1 MRKRTHRIPGAIL
14 MILLLTAQTMGWC
27 RAYVCD
33 CSGSPEVTMT
43 DHCHGHSDHHE
54 DHDHEIPCHHQ
65 CGSHHDHELLASSF
79 SATQVKDQFADA
91 LFSSGEFA
99 VAILPPLS
107 LVTLSQEVS
116 IRPPKRGHDPSVLL
130 SCRPR
135 HTVALLI

>member
-1 MRKRTHRIPGAIL
+1 MRKSTNRIPGAIL

-43 DHCHGHSDHHE
+43 NHCHGHSEHEE
-54 DHDHEIPCHHQ
+54 DHETPCRHQ
-65 CGSHHDHELLASSF
+65 CGSHHDHELLAGTF
-79 SATQVKDQFADA
+79 SATQVRDQFADS
-91 LFSSGEFA
+91 LFSAHGFA

-107 LVTLSQEVS
+107 PVAVIDESAM
-116 IRPPKRGHDPSVLL
+116 RPQRRGHDPSVSL